1 MEIALC
7 IVAATYLAF
16 AFRDMQSFLYI
27 AGVSYMLHMFIN
39 NPGLF
44 SNGSATTVPPITTS
58 TTDNTAHLDQQAPV
72 APSHKQLSPTAAT
85 PSTTGSRTAT
95 LPTTFTRSSQSTT
108 PTVQRKPSRYTFDP
122 INGGVVHFPF
132 GSPKQTTP
140 STLPSPSGLK
150 RSHRVP
156 DVSAGRSPIL
166 PVLSVSPDSYL
177 PNEQHESYPMA
188 QAEVA
193 SRIVHTEMVE
203 KPKLT
208 LETEQAL
215 PAKKSL
221 HRRVGSHH
229 HRHHHSNSH
238 SNSHSYHR
246 RRISRSPMLFSD
258 ATAAGSGDQD
268 YDSDSSHASTSYSSI
283 SSLDSCGLPS
293 YEKHVRCW
301 RHRFFV
307 LL

>member
-7 IVAATYLAF
+7 IIVATYFAF

-27 AGVSYMLHMFIN
+27 AAVSYMLHMFIN
-39 NPGLF
+39 NPRLF
-44 SNGSATTVPPITTS
+44 SNGSATTVPPITT
-58 TTDNTAHLDQQAPV
+58 TTDNTAYFDQQAPV

-85 PSTTGSRTAT
+85 PLTQTPTTPAAT
-95 LPTTFTRSSQSTT
+95 LPTTSTRSSQPTT
-108 PTVQRKPSRYTFDP
+108 RTAQRKPSRYSFDP
-122 INGGVVHFPF
+122 INGGVVHYPF
-132 GSPKQTTP
+132 GSPKQPTS

-166 PVLSVSPDSYL
+166 PALSVSPDSYL
-177 PNEQHESYPMA
+177 PIEQHESYPVA
-188 QAEVA
+188 RAEMA
-193 SRIVHTEMVE
+193 SRVVHTEMVE
-203 KPKLT
+203 KPKLA

-215 PAKKSL
+215 PAKKSP

-238 SNSHSYHR
+238 SYHR
-246 RRISRSPMLFSD
+246 RRISRSPMSFSD

-268 YDSDSSHASTSYSSI
+268 YDSDSSHASTSYTRSSI
-283 SSLDSCGLPS
+283 SSLESCGLPS